1 MVLVHVLKRRPV
13 RRLWVAGLVCCV
25 LLGVEL
31 GLDVLYAKRGPVHGL
46 LQLLVLVLAL
56 FVFFGR
62 SMVGKALRAT
72 AINRVGARLMGIP
85 TGLAGD
91 VSFALAALI
100 GASFLAQLMTGGF
113 HWA

>member
-46 LQLLVLVLAL
+46 LQLY
-56 FVFFGR
+56 
-62 SMVGKALRAT
+62 
-72 AINRVGARLMGIP
+72 
-85 TGLAGD
+85 
-91 VSFALAALI
+91 
-100 GASFLAQLMTGGF
+100 
-113 HWA
+113 